1 MQTSFPVRVV
11 SFWALCLLTVI
22 AVISTAGPLLR
33 PRPALPRPAPVL
45 EQTLPHVREVPQR
58 MSVIGYEREHFGAWA
73 SAIPEGCP
81 MGNTRDV
88 MLLESF
94 PQESC
99 TPKGLIDDPYDG
111 DPISPHDTDIDHIFP
126 LSAAWDMGAHSWTP
140 EQRRAFANDPSNLVA
155 VSSSANRQKSD
166 KLPAEWMPSSRGARC
181 WYARRVSYIA
191 YSYDL
196 ELTRAD
202 KQVMESACRLIF

>member
-22 AVISTAGPLLR
+22 AVTSTAGPLLR

-73 SAIPEGCP
+73 PAIPEGCP

-99 TPKGLIDDPYDG
+99 TPKGLSTTPTTEAQSHHTIRTLTTSFPFPPPGTWELIRGHLSKDARLPTT
-111 DPISPHDTDIDHIFP
+111 PPTWSQSPAQRIGRKATSCP
-126 LSAAWDMGAHSWTP
+126 QSGCQAAVARDVGTHAGSVTSLTP
-140 EQRRAFANDPSNLVA
+140 TTSN
-155 VSSSANRQKSD
+155 SQKQIN
-166 KLPAEWMPSSRGARC
+166 G
-181 WYARRVSYIA
+181 
-191 YSYDL
+191 
-196 ELTRAD
+196 
-202 KQVMESACRLIF
+202 